1 MRSRILLVLAVTA
14 AVVAGCGGS
23 SKSGTPKSSGP
34 TTTSGGHVA
43 KVASAN
49 PSKSAKMICEAEARR
64 DIADSAIGFDVVQPL
79 KPVWKDHVYSCD
91 YVYKNGAKMKL
102 SVKELSSPEETDA
115 YYKELEQKLGNKTPQ
130 YGLGQGAFVTDNGS
144 VVVRKDYK
152 VLVVDVSKL
161 PAQFGDPPDT
171 RSNDAINVGVTI
183 MGCWTGE

>member
-1 MRSRILLVLAVTA
+1 MRSRILLVLAVTT
-14 AVVAGCGGS
+14 AVAAGCGGS

-49 PSKSAKMICEAEARR
+49 PSKSAKMICEAEARQ

-79 KPVWKDHVYSCD
+79 KPVWEDHVYSCD
-91 YVYKNGAKMKL
+91 YVYKNGATMKL
-102 SVKELSSPEETDA
+102 SVKELSSQEETDA